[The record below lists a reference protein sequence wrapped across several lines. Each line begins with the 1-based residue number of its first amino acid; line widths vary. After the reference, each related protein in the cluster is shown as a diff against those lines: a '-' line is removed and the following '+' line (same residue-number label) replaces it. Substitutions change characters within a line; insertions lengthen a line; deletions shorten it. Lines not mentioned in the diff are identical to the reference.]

1 MEGAISRRAETAE
14 TEIATE
20 ITAFQEEPKLPR
32 KLKQKFQQKLPQMW
46 PHNLQMLDGKYEVA
60 QFVTG
65 IIS

>member
-14 TEIATE
+14 TEIATK

-32 KLKQKFQQKLPQMW
+32 KLKQKLPQMW